1 MKHYA
6 EAENLLKIALKQ
18 SEHVSPQD
26 RVMTLRS
33 LGLVYAGQKQ
43 YDRAAEQLSRAC
55 ETLVQIDGP
64 KSLALAETYEDLGA
78 VQTKGGAPAK
88 ALATFQKALDVHELR
103 GTLDSEIPGV
113 LVSAARAARGSHNL
127 PLAQKFFARVMNVVK
142 NQSPEGRQRFTT
154 AMKEYR
160 DLLKQDVK
168 SNKDDLK
175 VVDEILKARNAA
187 AARGTQCES

>member
-26 RVMTLRS
+26 KVMTLRS

-43 YDRAAEQLSRAC
+43 YDRAAEQLLSAC
-55 ETLVQIDGP
+55 DTLAPIDGP

-78 VQTKGGAPAK
+78 VQTKAAQPAK
-88 ALATFQKALDVHELR
+88 ALEAFQKALAVHEAR

-113 LVSAARAARGSHNL
+113 LVSAARVARSSHHAD
-127 PLAQKFFARVMNVVK
+127 LAQKFFSRAMNVVK
-142 NQSPEGRQRFTT
+142 NQPPEKRKRFTT

-160 DLLKQDVK
+160 DLLRKEAQ
-168 SNKDDLK
+168 SNQDDLK
-175 VVDEILKARNAA
+175 VVEAILKAHHGAA
-187 AARGTQCES
+187 GPTQCAS

>member
-43 YDRAAEQLSRAC
+43 YDRAVEQLLSAC
-55 ETLVQIDGP
+55 LILSQIDGP

-78 VQTKGGAPAK
+78 VQTKAAQPTK
-88 ALATFQKALDVHELR
+88 ALAAYQKALAVHEAR

-113 LVSAARAARGSHNL
+113 LVCAARAARSSHNSN
-127 PLAQKFFARVMNVVK
+127 LAQKFFSRVMNVVK
-142 NQSPEGRQRFTT
+142 SQTPDERKRFTS

-160 DLLKQDVK
+160 DLLRKEAQ
-168 SNKDDLK
+168 SNKDDLE
-175 VVDEILKARNAA
+175 VVEAMLKADNGATR
-187 AARGTQCES
+187 RTLCVS